1 MAYHEFHI
9 NLTITTRKTWL
20 NSLGERGQ
28 THKKNVT
35 KLNLW
40 DKTTKKEDEVINLP
54 FFNSWIA
61 RMRKSES

>member
-40 DKTTKKEDEVINLP
+40 DKTTKKEYKVINLP
-54 FFNSWIA
+54 FFS
-61 RMRKSES
+61 S